1 MKESQTTKKAEQT
14 VKKELYIRIKVREV
28 LEAWAT
34 QITMTTLT
42 VYILFA
48 DDIKMLATPASADD
62 IFSGICLG
70 LMCLFG
76 VELIISALVTDNYVF
91 GFYFWLDL
99 ISLISMLL
107 DIHWFYATMV
117 DMISRGTGNIKSIAA
132 IAKAGRG
139 AKIGS
144 RAVRIL
150 RILRIIRLVRIS
162 KIYKASEKYLEASIK
177 KKKEVEKKKAKYDK
191 VNPNN
196 PNNIEMANIKNED
209 DFEKKEPNKP
219 VGSVPEESKVGKK
232 LSDLTTRR
240 VIILVLSM
248 MIGIIL
254 FKSSFYYEMTNSMDF
269 GIRIFEEFDSVN
281 DPNFNLT
288 FNIYI
293 NEHLNISTPIIFFQ
307 ISNVT
312 YGTYEDTLFLRDDEK
327 IISSTDC
334 ISLSGEYKKYH
345 VVNATD
351 EDDSIIVYIYIK
363 YSAYLFSIIDLALSF
378 LQFSML

>member
-1 MKESQTTKKAEQT
+1 MEAP
-14 VKKELYIRIKVREV
+14 VKKELYIRRKVREI
-28 LEAWAT
+28 LELWAV
-34 QITMTTLT
+34 QITMTGLT

-62 IFSGICLG
+62 YFSGICLG

-76 VELIISALVTDNYVF
+76 VELIISALVNDNYVF
-91 GFYFWLDL
+91 GFYFWLD
-99 ISLISMLL
+99 IVSLISMLL
-107 DIHWFYATMV
+107 DIHWFYATLV
-117 DMISRGTGNIKSIAA
+117 NMISQSTGNIKSIAA

-162 KIYKASEKYLEASIK
+162 KIYKASEKYLEASMKK
-177 KKKEVEKKKAKYDK
+177 KKKEEQKKNAKYNK
-191 VNPNN
+191 VNPGDGK
-196 PNNIEMANIKNED
+196 NNIEMANMNQDENERN
-209 DFEKKEPNKP
+209 EENTKP
-219 VGSVPEESKVGKK
+219 GQAVPEESKVGKK

-254 FKSSFYYEMTNSMDF
+254 FKSSFYYEMMNSMDF
-269 GIRIFEEFDSVN
+269 GMKIFEEFDTVN

-288 FNIYI
+288 YNIYI

-307 ISNVT
+307 ISNKV
-312 YGTYEDTLFLRDDEK
+312 YGKFDDTLYLRDDEK

-334 ISLSGEYKKYH
+334 ITLNTEYVRYF
-345 VVNATD
+345 ATNTTD
-351 EDDSIIVYIYIK
+351 DDSILVKNYL
-363 YSAYLFSIIDLALSF
+363 YSVYLFSIIDQVLSF
-378 LQFSML
+378 LQYLI